1 MGGACPWRPWPYQY
15 VSMKLYSL
23 FSVTWPALATACLF
37 PAVAAVAAE
46 PDADQ
51 LLRRMTDTLAA
62 AKSLSFS
69 ATREMD
75 AALLEGRQL
84 AEKAT
89 VTVVVQRPDKIA
101 ATAESRNGTRRIVS
115 DGSTLS
121 LLDVNANHY
130 ATLPM
135 RASIDS
141 LVARLD
147 DKYGFTPPL
156 AEFALNDPYA
166 GFRSNA
172 RTVTYLGRAKT
183 RGGFLGLGGVE
194 CHRLGLQG
202 PLANAE
208 LWIGVADNLPRQLI
222 ATFNRADRP
231 QLKIR
236 FSRWN
241 LGAPVSAA
249 DFAFSP
255 PKGAEK
261 IELWSTARMEA
272 AAR

>member
-1 MGGACPWRPWPYQY
+1 
-15 VSMKLYSL
+15 MKLHSPFPL
-23 FSVTWPALATACLF
+23 TWLAFGAACLF
-37 PAVAAVAAE
+37 PTLAATAAE

-51 LLRRMTDTLAA
+51 LLRRMTDTLAS
-62 AKSLSFS
+62 AKTLSFS
-69 ATREMD
+69 ATREID
-75 AALLEGRQL
+75 AALLEGRQM
-84 AEKAT
+84 AEKAR
-89 VTVVVQRPDKIA
+89 VDVLVQRPDKIA
-101 ATAESRNGTRRIVS
+101 ATAQSQHGTRRIVA
-115 DGSTLS
+115 DGTTLS
-121 LLDVNANHY
+121 LLDAKTNHY
-130 ATLPM
+130 ATLAM
-135 RASIDS
+135 RVASIDA

-166 GFRSNA
+166 GFRSQA

-183 RGGFLGLGGVE
+183 RGGFLGLGGIE
-194 CHRLGLQG
+194 CHRLSLQG

-222 ATFNRADRP
+222 ATFNRDSKP
-231 QLKIR
+231 QLKIQ

-241 LGAPVSAA
+241 LNAPVTAA
-249 DFAFSP
+249 DFSFAA

-261 IELWSTARMEA
+261 IELWSTAQMAA